1 VITDMPCLDA
11 AHDPER
17 MLRRVSVLAAVQ
29 AVLPPYRYPQHEI
42 TDAFAGIVG
51 MASPRDRRLLDRLHR
66 SASVDHRS
74 LVLPLERYEELADF
88 GAAND
93 AFITGAIELGTRA
106 VAEALEMVG
115 LGPRDVDLIIS
126 TTVTGLAV
134 PSIDARVAFALE
146 MRPDVKRVPIVG
158 LGCVAGAAGIAR
170 MADYLR
176 AFPDQVAVLLA
187 VELCSL
193 TVQRDDR
200 STPNLVASAL
210 FGDGAA
216 AVVGIG
222 ADRAAAMGISGPSVQ
237 ASRSRL
243 YPGTER
249 AMGWDIGATGFRIVL
264 DAEVPTL
271 VRDHLGADVSGFL
284 AAYGME
290 ISGIDSW
297 VCHPGGPKVLLAV
310 QDALGLS
317 DDALELTWR
326 SLAEVGNLSSASV
339 LHVLKDTMTKRPGG
353 EGEPGVLL
361 AMGPGFCAELVLLR
375 W

>member
-1 VITDMPCLDA
+1 VTC
-11 AHDPER
+11 
-17 MLRRVSVLAAVQ
+17 LAAVQ
-29 AVLPPYRYPQHEI
+29 AVLPPNRYAQREI

-51 MASPRDRRLLDRLHR
+51 MGADRDRRLLDRLHR
-66 SASVDHRS
+66 SASVEHRS
-74 LVLPLERYEELADF
+74 LVLPLERYAELADF

-93 AFITGAIELGTRA
+93 AFIAGAVDLGTRA
-106 VAEALEMVG
+106 VGEALEAAG
-115 LGPRDVDLIIS
+115 LHATDVDLIIS

-134 PSIDARVAFALE
+134 PSVDARVALALG
-146 MRPDVKRVPIVG
+146 MRTDVKRVPLVG

-170 MADYLR
+170 MHDYLR
-176 AFPDQVAVLLA
+176 AYPDQVAVLLA

-200 STPNLVASAL
+200 STPNLIASAL

-216 AVVGIG
+216 AVVAVG
-222 ADRAAAMGISGPSVQ
+222 ADRAAHLGVAGPSVQ

-249 AMGWDIGATGFRIVL
+249 AMGWDVGATGFRIVL
-264 DAEVPTL
+264 DAGVPTL
-271 VRDHLGADVSGFL
+271 VRDHLGTDVAAFL
-284 AAYGME
+284 GSYDLGL
-290 ISGIDSW
+290 GDVDSW
-297 VCHPGGPKVLLAV
+297 VCHPGGPKVLVAV
-310 QDALGLS
+310 QDALGLQ

-339 LHVLKDTMTKRPGG
+339 LHVLKDTITKRPGPDG
-353 EGEPGVLL
+353 APGVLL

>member
-1 VITDMPCLDA
+1 
-11 AHDPER
+11 
-17 MLRRVSVLAAVQ
+17 MLHAVSVLAAVQ
-29 AVLPPYRYPQHEI
+29 AVVPPHRYPQREI

-51 MASPRDRRLLDRLHR
+51 MGAERDRRLLDRLHR
-66 SASVDHRS
+66 SASVDYRS
-74 LVLPLERYEELADF
+74 LVLPLERYEALADF

-93 AFITGAIELGTRA
+93 AFIAGAVDLGTRA
-106 VAEALEMVG
+106 VNEALETVG
-115 LGPRDVDLIIS
+115 LSAGDVDLIIS

-134 PSIDARVAFALE
+134 PSIDARVAFALG
-146 MRPDVKRVPIVG
+146 MRTDVKRLPIVG

-170 MADYLR
+170 MDDYLR
-176 AFPDQVAVLLA
+176 AFPSQVAVLLA

-222 ADRAAAMGISGPSVQ
+222 AERAAAMGLSGPTVQ

-271 VRDHLGADVSGFL
+271 VRDHLGDDVAGFL
-284 AAYGME
+284 ASYGLE
-290 ISGIDSW
+290 TAEIDSW

-310 QDALGLS
+310 QDALGLH

-339 LHVLKDTMTKRPGG
+339 LHVLKDTIVKRPGA
-353 EGEPGVLL
+353 EGTPGVLL

>member
-1 VITDMPCLDA
+1 
-11 AHDPER
+11 
-17 MLRRVSVLAAVQ
+17 MLHAVSVLAAVQ
-29 AVLPPYRYPQHEI
+29 AVVPPHRYPQREI

-51 MASPRDRRLLDRLHR
+51 MGAERDRRLLDRLHR
-66 SASVDHRS
+66 SASVDYRS
-74 LVLPLERYEELADF
+74 LVLPLERYEALADF

-93 AFITGAIELGTRA
+93 AFIAGAVELGTRA
-106 VAEALEMVG
+106 VNEALEAVG
-115 LGPRDVDLIIS
+115 LSAGDVDLIIS

-134 PSIDARVAFALE
+134 PSIDARVAFALG
-146 MRPDVKRVPIVG
+146 MRTDVKRLPIVG

-170 MADYLR
+170 MDDYLR
-176 AFPDQVAVLLA
+176 AFPTQVAVLLA

-222 ADRAAAMGISGPSVQ
+222 AERAAAMGLSGPTVQ

-271 VRDHLGADVSGFL
+271 VRDHLGDDVAGFL
-284 AAYGME
+284 ASYGLE
-290 ISGIDSW
+290 TADIDSW

-310 QDALGLS
+310 QDALGLH

-339 LHVLKDTMTKRPGG
+339 LHVLKDTIVKRPGA
-353 EGEPGVLL
+353 EGTPGVLL

>member
-1 VITDMPCLDA
+1 MSVI
-11 AHDPER
+11 
-17 MLRRVSVLAAVQ
+17 AAVQ
-29 AVLPPYRYPQHEI
+29 AVLPPHRYPQREI

-51 MASPRDRRLLDRLHR
+51 MGAERDRRLLDRLHR
-66 SASVDHRS
+66 SASVEHRN
-74 LVLPLERYEELADF
+74 LVLPLERYEALADF

-93 AFITGAIELGTRA
+93 AFIAGAIDLGTRA
-106 VAEALEMVG
+106 VSEALETVG
-115 LGPRDVDLIIS
+115 LGPSDIDLIIS

-134 PSIDARVAFALE
+134 PSIDARVAFALG
-146 MRPDVKRVPIVG
+146 MRADVKRLPIVG

-170 MADYLR
+170 MDDYLR

-216 AVVGIG
+216 AVVGVG
-222 ADRAAAMGISGPSVQ
+222 SDRAAAMGISGPTVQ

-271 VRDHLGADVSGFL
+271 VRDHLGDDVTGFL
-284 AAYGME
+284 ASQGLE
-290 ISGIDSW
+290 IDEIDSW
-297 VCHPGGPKVLLAV
+297 VCHPGGPKVLVAV
-310 QDALGLS
+310 QDALGLG

-339 LHVLKDTMTKRPGG
+339 LHVLKDTITKRPGA
-353 EGEPGVLL
+353 EGTPAVLL